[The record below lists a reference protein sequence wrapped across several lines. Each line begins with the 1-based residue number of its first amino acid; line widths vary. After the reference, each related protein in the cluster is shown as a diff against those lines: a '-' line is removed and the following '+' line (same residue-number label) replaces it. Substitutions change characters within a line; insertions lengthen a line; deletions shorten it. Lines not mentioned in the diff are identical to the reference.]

1 MSAMSIKFFR
11 PVKDGTHTFSRNI
24 SIDIF
29 NNSTYKEITPLS
41 EEQLKIF
48 SNNIYDFVTEEDKT
62 RIFFLAEYIKR
73 QFYLDC
79 NVEK

>member
-1 MSAMSIKFFR
+1 MPIKLFR

-62 RIFFLAEYIKR
+62 RIFFLLSI
-73 QFYLDC
+73 L
-79 NVEK
+79 NVNFI